1 MIKKNL
7 IFLVGF
13 MGAGKSTIGL
23 RLARDLKWNFI
34 DLDQEIEKGEG
45 RPIRQI
51 FSEKGES
58 YFRQLETKVLQ
69 GLKTRGPSVIALGG
83 GAFIQ
88 DTNRLLIHELG
99 YSVFLDCALEV
110 IVKRCPQ
117 DGTRPLLHSSG
128 GLEALYT
135 SRLPYYQKS
144 DFRVDVSNQ
153 SPEQITKTILD
164 HLSAG
169 RIDDAH
175 NINRPVDI

>member
-1 MIKKNL
+1 MINKNL

-23 RLARDLKWNFI
+23 QLAQDLKWNFI
-34 DLDQEIEKGEG
+34 DLDEEIEKGEG
-45 RPIRQI
+45 IPIRQI
-51 FSEKGES
+51 FSEKGET
-58 YFRQLETKVLQ
+58 YFRQIETKVLK
-69 GLKTRGPSVIALGG
+69 GLKMRAPSVIALGG

-110 IVKRCPQ
+110 IVERCPQ
-117 DGTRPLLHSSG
+117 DGTRPLLHSPGS
-128 GLEALYT
+128 LEALYA

-153 SPEQITKTILD
+153 TPEQITKIILD

-169 RIDDAH
+169 
-175 NINRPVDI
+175 